1 MLSLSGNGD
10 ISHNGVDDDC
20 DSEAQFAWNL
30 MVGMVREWK
39 LFSQLPR
46 RCHSVACLV
55 LPHLHSH
62 PRSSHRCLQHGLI
75 QGDNHHPSKNHH
87 HPRYLCLWFHLH
99 PRSYLHSSHRCLQP
113 SLIQL
118 NPKIFFLFQLLGLDL
133 PRSLVYGI
141 CSLTAPVSYPFL
153 SIQFHG

>member
-10 ISHNGVDDDC
+10 ISHNGDGDDC

-55 LPHLHSH
+55 LPHLRSH

-75 QGDNHHPSKNHH
+75 QGDNHHPSKTIIIHATFAFGFIFTHVLISILLIGVFNPVSFSSILKYFSFFSFLALTSPEALSMGSAHWR
-87 HPRYLCLWFHLH
+87 PRY
-99 PRSYLHSSHRCLQP
+99 
-113 SLIQL
+113 
-118 NPKIFFLFQLLGLDL
+118 
-133 PRSLVYGI
+133 
-141 CSLTAPVSYPFL
+141 
-153 SIQFHG
+153 